1 MKAITIVLF
10 LFATSHYA
18 TGQASKGSISD
29 ISFLEGRWQAT
40 PTGRTIDASWS
51 APDGKTIVG
60 YVRVL
65 KDGAIALYELFAFEE
80 TPNGLVVLVKHFKPG
95 LVGVE
100 EKDKADHYKFLEA
113 GQGRA
118 LFEKTSEPVRV
129 LYEKRG
135 ENQFAIVIGKPENGN
150 WVFKDFWV
158 FSRMK

>member
-1 MKAITIVLF
+1 MKAIAIVLF
-10 LFATSHYA
+10 LFAVSHYA
-18 TGQASKGSISD
+18 TGQVSKGSISD
-29 ISFLEGRWQAT
+29 VSFLEGRWQAT
-40 PTGRTIDASWS
+40 PADRTVDASWS
-51 APDGKTIVG
+51 ATGGNTIVG

-65 KDGAIALYELFAFEE
+65 KEGKIALYELFAFEE
-80 TPNGLVVLVKHFKPG
+80 TPDGLVVLVKHFKPG

-100 EKDKADHYKFLEA
+100 EKDKADHYRFLES

-135 ENQFAIVIGKPENGN
+135 DHQFAIVIGKPENGN
-150 WVFKDFWV
+150 WIFKDFWV

>member
-1 MKAITIVLF
+1 MKAITIVLLF
-10 LFATSHYA
+10 LAVSHYA
-18 TGQASKGSISD
+18 AGQVSNGSISD
-29 ISFLEGRWQAT
+29 VGFIEGRWQAT
-40 PTGRTIDASWS
+40 PAGRTIDAFWS
-51 APDGKTIVG
+51 APGGNTIVG

-65 KDGAIALYELFAFEE
+65 KDGEVALYELFAFEATRE
-80 TPNGLVVLVKHFKPG
+80 GLVVLVKHFKPG
-95 LVGVE
+95 LIGVE
-100 EKDKADHYKFLEA
+100 EKDKSDQYKFVES

-135 ENQFAIVIGKPENGN
+135 ENQFAIVIGKQENGN